1 VINAAAAP
9 SGETSKNCMSSRRLI
24 LASSSPRRRELLHAA
39 GYAFEVHPAD
49 ADEDDYP
56 LGTAPADLALFLARV
71 KARTVAERFPADVV
85 LAADTVVAFGDEPLG
100 KPTDAADAAR
110 MLSRLSGTTHVV
122 ITGVCVVSRK
132 TEQVARVMSSV
143 TMKTLSP
150 EEIADYVATNDWQGK
165 AGGYGIQD
173 EGSDRFI
180 IRATGSRT
188 NIVGLPMDETIAL
201 LAAVGVLPGITTSKT
216 EDPIALSRPSS

>member
-1 VINAAAAP
+1 MP
-9 SGETSKNCMSSRRLI
+9 SPRLI
-24 LASSSPRRRELLHAA
+24 LASSSPRRRELLHTA

-49 ADEDDYP
+49 VDEDDYP
-56 LGTAPADLALFLARV
+56 VGTTPADLALFLARV

-110 MLSRLSGTTHVV
+110 MLGRLSGTTHVV

-132 TEQVARVMSSV
+132 TESVARVMSSV
-143 TMKTLSP
+143 TMKALSP
-150 EEIADYVATNDWQGK
+150 QEIADYVATNDWKGK

-180 IRATGSRT
+180 VRATGSRT
-188 NIVGLPMDETIAL
+188 NIVGLPMEEAREL
-201 LAAVGVLPGITTSKT
+201 LAAAGVVPEFPMTKT
-216 EDPIALSRPSS
+216 PDPIKSQ